1 MEQRLKDRY
10 RPSYASILRSDDPL
24 KKDAWFTND
33 FQKRTLKTR
42 QKPEIIKFFLASI
55 AFIFVALFGS
65 RMLLSCAMFRTNR
78 LVETEKLI
86 DLMKD
91 LPSTESIHSF
101 FLHYASQSHLA
112 GSPEDHQLAQWTQ
125 KQFIHFGIKD
135 SSIQTYYPYLN
146 YPTNRKLAIISGPP
160 ELLYE
165 ATLKEAKD
173 ETIPAFHVAM
183 SLDPSSL

>member
-1 MEQRLKDRY
+1 M
-10 RPSYASILRSDDPL
+10 
-24 KKDAWFTND
+24 
-33 FQKRTLKTR
+33 
-42 QKPEIIKFFLASI
+42 
-55 AFIFVALFGS
+55 
-65 RMLLSCAMFRTNR
+65 
-78 LVETEKLI
+78 ETEKLI
-86 DLMKD
+86 DLIKD
-91 LPSTESIHSF
+91 LPSTESIHNF

-112 GSPEDHQLAQWTQ
+112 GSQEDHQLAKWTQ

-160 ELLYE
+160 ELLFE

-173 ETIPAFHVAM
+173 ETIPAFHGKSIILSLSLSFFSYSSHSQVILLVAM

>member
-1 MEQRLKDRY
+1 MCSLD
-10 RPSYASILRSDDPL
+10 
-24 KKDAWFTND
+24 
-33 FQKRTLKTR
+33 
-42 QKPEIIKFFLASI
+42 
-55 AFIFVALFGS
+55 
-65 RMLLSCAMFRTNR
+65 R

-91 LPSTESIHSF
+91 LPSTESIHNF

-173 ETIPAFHVAM
+173 ETIPAFHGNQP
-183 SLDPSSL
+183 SLSLFSIFF